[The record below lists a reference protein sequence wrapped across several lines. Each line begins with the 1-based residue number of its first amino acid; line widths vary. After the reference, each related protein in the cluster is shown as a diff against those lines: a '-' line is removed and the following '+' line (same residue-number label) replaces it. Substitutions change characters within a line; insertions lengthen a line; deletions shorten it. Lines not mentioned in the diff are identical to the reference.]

1 MLFNN
6 FNIVSVLIILIL
18 FFFVSLL
25 ISQFYFEGVKIRQKN
40 RANSW
45 AQILTPAWPT
55 NYWASQFLRIFKIY
69 VFVVNWAN
77 FSNLIFDCIS
87 VPRLKPYGNTERH
100 LTTFILIRQSSTL
113 ILQNFILVSIPVIS
127 HFFAFEFFAFH
138 ISLRRNQ
145 IIFWCF
151 LYFLQLTEASN

>member
-1 MLFNN
+1 MSPN
-6 FNIVSVLIILIL
+6 FDSRLAHKLLGVSVS
-18 FFFVSLL
+18 F
-25 ISQFYFEGVKIRQKN
+25 
-40 RANSW
+40 
-45 AQILTPAWPT
+45 
-55 NYWASQFLRIFKIY
+55 IFKIY
-69 VFVVNWAN
+69 VFVCQLSK

-151 LYFLQLTEASN
+151 LYFFATHRSIKLNKYISNNLMISCLFCLFFSLPRIWAKKSSVG